1 MRHARALTALALAF
15 TLLAPAVPRA
25 QGLVPQPDINISYI
39 TNTLGGYDYFMYAV
53 EADPATPGKEVLFY
67 VPGLWMMSV
76 GRWHPSKRGPYGAQA
91 GAGLCLE
98 PWTFITNQGPVL
110 HFHSVGDF
118 IGGDGLDDY
127 VVFLTSGLIKVYRG
141 VGLSLC
147 K

>member
-1 MRHARALTALALAF
+1 MRHLFALIALTAV
-15 TLLAPAVPRA
+15 LLAPLPTKA
-25 QGLVPQPDINISYI
+25 QGLVLQPDISIPYI
-39 TNTLGGYDYFMYAV
+39 TSTLAGYDYYMYAV
-53 EADPATPGKEVLFY
+53 EADPATPGKEVLFF

-76 GRWHPSKRGPYGAQA
+76 GRWHPTKRGLYGAQA

-98 PWTFITNQGPVL
+98 PWTYIQSQGSVP

-127 VVFLTSGLIKVYRG
+127 VVYLTSGLIKVYRG